1 MCRRSAHYYIFQ
13 DHLGQKLLTKDE
25 HDPVNPQKPFPD
37 NDYLRY
43 LLECY
48 LISGK
53 LIKPENIKY
62 VDKTEAGFDMLCN
75 SGVVCIEKS
84 RQIMATWLTC
94 AYLSWRARYFPH
106 QLIMVQSKR
115 EEDAANLV
123 YNKEPHLA
131 RISFIESNLPQH
143 LKMVKFPTG
152 GSYAH
157 LYYPNGSHIWGI
169 PEGGDIIRSNTP
181 SVVFSDEAAFQ
192 PQFGMSYTAA
202 MPAIKGGGQYIAV
215 SSAEPGEFQ
224 ALVESI

>member
-1 MCRRSAHYYIFQ
+1 MCRRSAHHYVFG
-13 DHLGQKLLTKDE
+13 DHCGKHLVTKDE
-25 HDPVNPQKPFPD
+25 HTPENPAKPFPD
-37 NDYLRY
+37 NDYLKI

-48 LISGK
+48 LISAK
-53 LIKPENIKY
+53 LLKPKDAKY
-62 VDKTEAGFDMLCN
+62 VDPDVDLEKLYQ
-75 SGVVCIEKS
+75 SGIICIEKS

-94 AYLSWRARYFPH
+94 AYLSWRARYYPH

-123 YNKEPHLA
+123 FNKDPHLA
-131 RISFIESNLPQH
+131 RISYVESNLPKH
-143 LKMVKFPTG
+143 LKMVRFPSG

-192 PQFGMSYTAA
+192 PQFGQSYTAA

-224 ALVESI
+224 TLVEST